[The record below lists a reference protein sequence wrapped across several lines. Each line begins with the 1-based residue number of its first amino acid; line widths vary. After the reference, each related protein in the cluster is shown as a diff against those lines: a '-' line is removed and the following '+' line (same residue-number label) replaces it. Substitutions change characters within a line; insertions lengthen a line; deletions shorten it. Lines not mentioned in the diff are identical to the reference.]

1 MKVYI
6 ALYDMIRYPIHIIM
20 MREYRITALISG
32 YISNLFMFKV
42 DSDVELDRES
52 KFSGPN
58 IIT

>member
-1 MKVYI
+1 
-6 ALYDMIRYPIHIIM
+6 MIRYPIHIIM